1 MIRCHIKGLMVW
13 KVALCCIALFLQS
26 RSVAPLSAQSAKTGT
41 LTVIVRGAKN
51 PKGNLGLGVFK
62 DVVGFP
68 EDHTKMVARQRI
80 DIDPQSLSGQAVF
93 RDLVYGV
100 YAVSVLHDEN
110 SNGKLDKNLIGVPK
124 EGYGISNNPKPMMR
138 APRFEEAK
146 LVLNSSEQSIEIHL
160 VYR

>member
-1 MIRCHIKGLMVW
+1 VIP
-13 KVALCCIALFLQS
+13 LC
-26 RSVAPLSAQSAKTGT
+26 AQSAKTGT
-41 LTVIVRGAKN
+41 LTVVVRGAKN
-51 PKGNLGLGVFK
+51 TKGKLGLGVFR

-80 DIDPQSLSGQAVF
+80 EIDPQSLSGQAVF
-93 RDLVYGV
+93 RDLAYGV

-110 SNGKLDKNLIGVPK
+110 VNGKLDKNLIGVPK
-124 EGYGISNNPKPMMR
+124 EGYGVSNNPKPVMR

-146 LVLNSSEQSIEIHL
+146 LALNSSEQSIEIHL